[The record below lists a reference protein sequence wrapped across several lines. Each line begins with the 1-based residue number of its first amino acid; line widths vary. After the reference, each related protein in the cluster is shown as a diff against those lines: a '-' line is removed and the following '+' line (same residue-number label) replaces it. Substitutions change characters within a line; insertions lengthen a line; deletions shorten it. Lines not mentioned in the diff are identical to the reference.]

1 MIVCLEFQHL
11 RGRGRRFSVCS
22 RQPGLRSKFWVS
34 QLHRETLYHPL
45 PLGHCHEMV
54 WRMPGPVVLP
64 SKALSTKYRTFV
76 CNPRME
82 VSEGPQSFPGLLFGQ
97 GEAPYNSLQNKHWAF
112 LLFSRSPG
120 PPRGSIHWEYTLPC
134 LSIQGTRENDDVVS
148 EDLVQQDVQVSDVDG
163 GLYSSVRSLMEGERS
178 WALGWS
184 KGEVFCIKH
193 QKSLNHSLFF
203 IEFHQKKTC
212 RFISEVACSM
222 SCMNEVR
229 EYVEVK

>member
-1 MIVCLEFQHL
+1 MV
-11 RGRGRRFSVCS
+11 
-22 RQPGLRSKFWVS
+22 
-34 QLHRETLYHPL
+34 RERLPTALY
-45 PLGHCHEMV
+45 
-54 WRMPGPVVLP
+54 
-64 SKALSTKYRTFV
+64 KINTT
-76 CNPRME
+76 
-82 VSEGPQSFPGLLFGQ
+82 
-97 GEAPYNSLQNKHWAF
+97 F

-120 PPRGSIHWEYTLPC
+120 LSPGSIHWEYTLPS

-163 GLYSSVRSLMEGERS
+163 GLYGSVRNLMEGERS
-178 WALGWS
+178 WALGWG

-203 IEFHQKKTC
+203 IGFHQKKTC